1 MVELLSPL
9 ALTGLFS
16 LAVPLAIH
24 LLSRHYAQ
32 VIKVGSIKFLKA
44 AEPATFRRFALSEW
58 WLLVLRLLL
67 LTLATLALARPV
79 LRARLESRSAP
90 GWVLVSPDLW
100 QRATDPHFYHCIDSL
115 RAVGYEPHL
124 LLPTFPALPPD
135 SVATEPVDAWS
146 MLEELDHL
154 LPQDTRLV
162 VLTGEQV
169 ALLHGKRPTLSREVV
184 WLTFPHTEKKA
195 WVHHAK
201 HVGKDSVWVV
211 LGESHRDYTRF
222 QTKLISS
229 LAAAQQ
235 RYSIP
240 PPAPLQRFAI
250 FFDDSTQHDAEYLR
264 YALQAIQQ
272 QFFHDFQLTM
282 RPIRDTAAL
291 RLLPDMLF
299 WLSAHPL
306 PTSLISTPFI
316 LRYGGSRASSI
327 QSVIVLPSGELLQMR
342 QRTFSSQYRH
352 ALWTDGFGEPILEQ
366 CRTANGNEY
375 IFYSRFS
382 PEWNQLVF
390 SPIFPEWIAQLVL
403 HELYQ
408 PNMPDLRRTTDLQ
421 RLPHHAPTA
430 PPSASASAFATAAQ
444 TPLALPLWIFVAIL
458 FIIERA
464 LAHRIST

>member
-184 WLTFPHTEKKA
+184 WLTFPHTEKKT

-272 QFFHDFQLTM
+272 QFFHDFN
-282 RPIRDTAAL
+282 L
-291 RLLPDMLF
+291 RCAP
-299 WLSAHPL
+299 
-306 PTSLISTPFI
+306 
-316 LRYGGSRASSI
+316 
-327 QSVIVLPSGELLQMR
+327 SVIRRHSACCQTCSFGFQRIPCLHLSFQLHSSCDMVAVEL
-342 QRTFSSQYRH
+342 H
-352 ALWTDGFGEPILEQ
+352 
-366 CRTANGNEY
+366 
-375 IFYSRFS
+375 
-382 PEWNQLVF
+382 
-390 SPIFPEWIAQLVL
+390 
-403 HELYQ
+403 
-408 PNMPDLRRTTDLQ
+408 
-421 RLPHHAPTA
+421 
-430 PPSASASAFATAAQ
+430 
-444 TPLALPLWIFVAIL
+444 L
-458 FIIERA
+458 FKV
-464 LAHRIST
+464 

>member
-1 MVELLSPL
+1 
-9 ALTGLFS
+9 
-16 LAVPLAIH
+16 

-184 WLTFPHTEKKA
+184 WLTFPHTEKKT

>member
-44 AEPATFRRFALSEW
+44 AEPVTFRRFALSEW

-184 WLTFPHTEKKA
+184 WLTFPHTEKKT

-240 PPAPLQRFAI
+240 PLAPPQRLAV

-264 YALQAIQQ
+264 YALQTIQQ
-272 QFFHDFQLTM
+272 QFFLDFQLTM

-291 RLLPDMLF
+291 RSLPDMLF
-299 WLSAHPL
+299 WLSAHPVS
-306 PTSLISTPFI
+306 TSLISTRFI
-316 LRYGGSRASSI
+316 LRYGGSRASPI
-327 QSVIVLPSGELLQMR
+327 QSVIVLPSGELLQLR

-352 ALWTDGFGEPILEQ
+352 AIWTDGFGEPILEQ
-366 CRTANGNEY
+366 CRTADGNEY

-408 PNMPDLRRTTDLQ
+408 QTVPDLRRTTDLQ

-430 PPSASASAFATAAQ
+430 PPSASASATAAQ

>member
-44 AEPATFRRFALSEW
+44 AEPVTFRRFALSEW

-184 WLTFPHTEKKA
+184 WLTFPHTEKKT

-264 YALQAIQQ
+264 YALQTIQQ
-272 QFFHDFQLTM
+272 QFFLDFQLTM

-291 RLLPDMLF
+291 RSLPDMLF

-316 LRYGGSRASSI
+316 LRYGGSRASPI
-327 QSVIVLPSGELLQMR
+327 QSVMVLPSGELLQLR

-352 ALWTDGFGEPILEQ
+352 AIWTDGFGEPILEQ
-366 CRTANGNEY
+366 CRTADGNEY

-408 PNMPDLRRTTDLQ
+408 QNVSDLRRTTDLQ

-430 PPSASASAFATAAQ
+430 PPSASASATAAQ

>member
-1 MVELLSPL
+1 
-9 ALTGLFS
+9 
-16 LAVPLAIH
+16 
-24 LLSRHYAQ
+24 
-32 VIKVGSIKFLKA
+32 
-44 AEPATFRRFALSEW
+44 
-58 WLLVLRLLL
+58 
-67 LTLATLALARPV
+67 
-79 LRARLESRSAP
+79 
-90 GWVLVSPDLW
+90 
-100 QRATDPHFYHCIDSL
+100 
-115 RAVGYEPHL
+115 
-124 LLPTFPALPPD
+124 
-135 SVATEPVDAWS
+135 

-184 WLTFPHTEKKA
+184 WLTFPHTEKKT

>member
-44 AEPATFRRFALSEW
+44 AEPVTFRRFALSEW

-184 WLTFPHTEKKA
+184 WLTFPHTEKKT

-240 PPAPLQRFAI
+240 PLAPPQRLAV

-272 QFFHDFQLTM
+272 QFFLDFQLTM

-291 RLLPDMLF
+291 RSLPDMLF

-316 LRYGGSRASSI
+316 LRYGGSRASPI
-327 QSVIVLPSGELLQMR
+327 QSVMVLPSGELLQLR

-352 ALWTDGFGEPILEQ
+352 AIWTDGFGEPILEQ
-366 CRTANGNEY
+366 CRTADGNEY

-408 PNMPDLRRTTDLQ
+408 QNVSDLRRTTDLQ

-430 PPSASASAFATAAQ
+430 PPSASASATAAQ